1 MSSFTVPC
9 DMASSTQAS
18 DLTTIQQELLD
29 ERDRLKNQLAYY
41 KSAVDALTLQN
52 ERYAEMLQ
60 TGVVTLANQ
69 SPASKTPDVHWVAGN
84 FLYRP
89 SVDHYLKDSIDAY
102 QGNSAQRAI
111 AFLTLKINTTL
122 LTDPQRVNAQLLLAA
137 MMRASATNRDSE
149 QTVEKALA
157 IADDALAIAEKM
169 RDHAWVCK
177 AHFHRGLCYLH
188 LNRFADAKWS
198 LILASGAPEYSELAA
213 LQCEHIQLILDGLTG
228 DRSRMHL
235 ESFMHENSDS

>member
-1 MSSFTVPC
+1 
-9 DMASSTQAS
+9 MAK
-18 DLTTIQQELLD
+18 ELLE

-52 ERYAEMLQ
+52 GRYAAMLN
-60 TGVVTLANQ
+60 TGVVTSDSQ
-69 SPASKTPDVHWVAGN
+69 SPASKSPDVHWVAGN

-89 SVDHYLKDSIDAY
+89 SVDLYLKDSIDAY
-102 QGNSAQRAI
+102 QDNSAQRAI
-111 AFLTLKINTTL
+111 AFLTLKINTTF
-122 LTDPQRVNAQLLLAA
+122 LTDAQRVNAQLLLTA

-169 RDHAWVCK
+169 KDHDWICK

-188 LNRFADAKWS
+188 LNKFADAKWS
-198 LILASGAPEYSELAA
+198 LILASGATEYSELAA
-213 LQCEHIQLILDGLTG
+213 LQCGHVQILLDGLTAQ
-228 DRSRMHL
+228 STRMHL
-235 ESFMHENSDS
+235 ESFLHETHDR

>member
-1 MSSFTVPC
+1 MTTSAP
-9 DMASSTQAS
+9 AS
-18 DLTTIQQELLD
+18 DLATLSKELLD
-29 ERDRLKNQLAYY
+29 ERDRLKNELAYY

-52 ERYAEMLQ
+52 QRYAEMIQ
-60 TGVVTLANQ
+60 TGVVTLDKQ
-69 SPASKTPDVHWVAGN
+69 PPASKSPDVHWVAGN

-89 SVDHYLKDSIDAY
+89 SVDHYLKDSIATY
-102 QGNSAQRAI
+102 QDNSAQRAI

-122 LTDPQRVNAQLLLAA
+122 LTDPQRINAQLLLTA
-137 MMRASATNRDSE
+137 MMRASATNRDSD

-169 RDHAWVCK
+169 EDHAWVCR

-198 LILASGAPEYSELAA
+198 LILASGATEYAELAA
-213 LQCEHIQLILDGLTG
+213 LQCGHIQIILDGLPAERT
-228 DRSRMHL
+228 RMHL
-235 ESFMHENSDS
+235 ESFLHGSENHDN

>member
-1 MSSFTVPC
+1 MAVSS
-9 DMASSTQAS
+9 AYAS
-18 DLTTIQQELLD
+18 DLATIAKELLD

-52 ERYAEMLQ
+52 ERYAAMLR
-60 TGVVTLANQ
+60 TGVATLDNQ
-69 SPASKTPDVHWVAGN
+69 CPASKSSDVHWVAGN

-102 QGNSAQRAI
+102 QKENSAQRAI

-122 LTDPQRVNAQLLLAA
+122 LTDAQRVNAQLLLTAI
-137 MMRASATNRDSE
+137 MRASATNRDSE
-149 QTVEKALA
+149 QTVERALV

-169 RDHAWVCK
+169 NEHEWVCK

-198 LILASGAPEYSELAA
+198 FVLASGAAEYAELAA
-213 LQCEHIQLILDGLTG
+213 LQCEHTQVILDGLTAQ
-228 DRSRMHL
+228 STRMHL
-235 ESFMHENSDS
+235 GSFLHGNHDS